1 MGSFRQALRLGG
13 GIAATVMI
21 VLTGLVVG
29 TGWLYALRGLR
40 WLGLGPRVG
49 DALPLLQLA
58 AFDGQPLLRVLVA
71 WLLAGALTGVALSAS
86 SPRPRV
92 VPALALALIVLVFAA
107 QASYALARN
116 VSLSATVLSHGPG
129 PGPVLEALA
138 FAVGCW
144 LSRWLDGRDRT
155 CARTR
160 APVLGGLRDRGV
172 RGRQRGDTGQHDRD
186 REPVGHARENAH
198 A

>member
-29 TGWLYALRGLR
+29 TGWLYALRGLH
-40 WLGLGPRVG
+40 WLGLGPRLG

-71 WLLAGALTGVALSAS
+71 WLLAGALTGVALNVS
-86 SPRPRV
+86 SPGPRV
-92 VPALALALIVLVFAA
+92 LLALALALIVLMFAA

-129 PGPVLEALA
+129 PGPVLEAFA

-155 CARTR
+155 RARTR
-160 APVLGGLRDRGV
+160 SPVLGGLRDRGV
-172 RGRQRGDTGQHDRD
+172 RGRQRGDTGQNDRD
-186 REPVGHARENAH
+186 REPVSHARENAR